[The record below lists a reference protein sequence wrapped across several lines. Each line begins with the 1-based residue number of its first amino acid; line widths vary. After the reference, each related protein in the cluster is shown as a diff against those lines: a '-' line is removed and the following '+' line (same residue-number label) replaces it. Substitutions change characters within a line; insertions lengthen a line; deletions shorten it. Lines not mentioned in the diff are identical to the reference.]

1 MFVSRTV
8 NSRAELW
15 QSGHSY
21 VFSEMVL
28 ASNSQKTCQIAKQ
41 RRRATRQGRFRPC
54 CQQSPTRPVYRKL
67 QLKGH
72 PSRVQVLRTQRTTD
86 HQWKPVLRV
95 KTHSCPACTKTPAF
109 YRQHGFAM
117 KQAFPH
123 YESTCAESPTS
134 TNTNA
139 SNRNVGR
146 STLRFRVCR
155 KSHAYQYKRSK
166 S

>member
-1 MFVSRTV
+1 MKSDLLGASLPVFAVLCI
-8 NSRAELW
+8 AESALNKKKTGLLRD
-15 QSGHSY
+15 GH
-21 VFSEMVL
+21 VRKPCWAF
-28 ASNSQKTCQIAKQ
+28 
-41 RRRATRQGRFRPC
+41 RFC
-54 CQQSPTRPVYRKL
+54 L
-67 QLKGH
+67 E
-72 PSRVQVLRTQRTTD
+72 VQVLRTQRTTD

-95 KTHSCPACTKTPAF
+95 KTHSCPACTKTLAF